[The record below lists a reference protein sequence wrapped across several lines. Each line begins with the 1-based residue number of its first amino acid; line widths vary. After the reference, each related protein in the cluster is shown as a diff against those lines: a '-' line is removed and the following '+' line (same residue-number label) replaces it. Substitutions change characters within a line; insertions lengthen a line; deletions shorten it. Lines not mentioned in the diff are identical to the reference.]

1 MAVFQR
7 FHFRHTVVFTFSNSA
22 SLYASAACKFPPVA
36 GTPHVCGEW
45 DKTGLAST
53 RSVGRRGIRSD
64 CCLMPQ
70 VQGPTASVFAYGFSS

>member
-7 FHFRHTVVFTFSNSA
+7 FRFRHAVVFTFSNSGLYMRP
-22 SLYASAACKFPPVA
+22 SLVSSLRLWEHPTCVGN
-36 GTPHVCGEW
+36 GTIPGC
-45 DKTGLAST
+45 TFT